1 MSKQSGKVG
10 QLEEVVEVEETEDAE
25 KLDEDREIPRRNR
38 SPSRVQVQETICEAY
53 KKRECQHGLT
63 GKRLINGKPC
73 PHSHPPRCFRWC
85 KHGDNKKAGC
95 AKGSDCTY
103 YHPKLC
109 KNSVLKR
116 YCANRECTFHHL
128 KHTRRPRE
136 QLARETRGDNN
147 PSFTSQR
154 QPAPVPNRF
163 RWDSVST
170 LNDAACAPTI
180 EKRAK
185 PDMKDRKLSTAK
197 SVDDQ
202 TDTFLLQLLENMKQ
216 GIVLQ
221 LSQKMTEFQETIP
234 SLVRDQIQM

>member
-25 KLDEDREIPRRNR
+25 KLDEDRESPRRNR

-95 AKGSDCTY
+95 TKGSDCTY

-128 KHTRRPRE
+128 KHTRRPRD
-136 QLARETRGDNN
+136 QLPRETRGDNN
-147 PSFTSQR
+147 PSCFRNLVMNDWKLLQEPCDECGDDDETLFKELTVLTVLQITVSHSPVKSEACKNTKTKMEKELTS
-154 QPAPVPNRF
+154 
-163 RWDSVST
+163 
-170 LNDAACAPTI
+170 LNMK
-180 EKRAK
+180 KRK
-185 PDMKDRKLSTAK
+185 INRKLKELKET
-197 SVDDQ
+197 
-202 TDTFLLQLLENMKQ
+202 NP
-216 GIVLQ
+216 
-221 LSQKMTEFQETIP
+221 LSSNIP
-234 SLVRDQIQM
+234 